1 MARACRCVYN
11 HHYSSPFGQSI
22 PVWFWL
28 FAIGSLP
35 PILLFVFV
43 SHKAETYANSQ
54 VSLERIS
61 KPKFVSSNLKELD
74 YDKIKWHEPKA
85 FSKTVSKKYDQF
97 TSEQVCFQ
105 WLWCCEWAWM
115 EYVRHC
121 PFSNENWCRTRRRV
135 MRIRSTFPNMSS
147 VSFWSCWLNKGH
159 DMIWYDVMWL
169 VECTERLF
177 SKWLYSELSGL
188 WLHSDIEVYCWRLT
202 VQSIYVYGLLLIFN
216 TDARWFWDHKWMWA
230 QSAKSMPQDM
240 GSDPIFNLK
249 IYYYLQIGYAVHR
262 AYYQLFEHIRKDF
275 WPMMIHHWVAA
286 SLLVGSYMTGY
297 TQIGATVLLCND
309 NCDLLM
315 VCTKGTNWEVHG
327 SYVSMSVEQPLGK
340 LCQYAGWKKM
350 ETVFTIAF
358 CILWIPMRIFLY
370 GYKVIWAT
378 VVDGYHVVRPYPA
391 NWLCVFGLFIIY
403 LLQFFWTKYLL
414 QMVFTK
420 LLKGK
425 GIVDVRSDDE
435 GATGIG
441 KKKQQ

>member
-1 MARACRCVYN
+1 M
-11 HHYSSPFGQSI
+11 G
-22 PVWFWL
+22 
-28 FAIGSLP
+28 
-35 PILLFVFV
+35 
-43 SHKAETYANSQ
+43 
-54 VSLERIS
+54 
-61 KPKFVSSNLKELD
+61 
-74 YDKIKWHEPKA
+74 
-85 FSKTVSKKYDQF
+85 
-97 TSEQVCFQ
+97 
-105 WLWCCEWAWM
+105 
-115 EYVRHC
+115 
-121 PFSNENWCRTRRRV
+121 
-135 MRIRSTFPNMSS
+135 
-147 VSFWSCWLNKGH
+147 
-159 DMIWYDVMWL
+159 
-169 VECTERLF
+169 
-177 SKWLYSELSGL
+177 
-188 WLHSDIEVYCWRLT
+188 
-202 VQSIYVYGLLLIFN
+202 

-315 VCTKGTNWEVHG
+315 
-327 SYVSMSVEQPLGK
+327 PLGK